1 MHLVESKREL
11 HAVVGDSIMEAHSLV
26 KADDIGALTRL
37 LGVYVVACLLD
48 QSSESFGMVFLYRS
62 SLLQEIGKVLRL
74 MFSRALI
81 VDMSRIGHTREDA
94 MLCLRRFNRV
104 FIPIYISQSLEE

>member
-11 HAVVGDSIMEAHSLV
+11 HAVVGDSIVEAHSLV
-26 KADDIGALTRL
+26 QADDIGALTRL
-37 LGVYVVACLLD
+37 LGVYVVARLLD
-48 QSSESFGMVFLYRS
+48 QSSESFSMIFLYRS
-62 SLLQEIGKVLRL
+62 SLLQEVGKVLRL